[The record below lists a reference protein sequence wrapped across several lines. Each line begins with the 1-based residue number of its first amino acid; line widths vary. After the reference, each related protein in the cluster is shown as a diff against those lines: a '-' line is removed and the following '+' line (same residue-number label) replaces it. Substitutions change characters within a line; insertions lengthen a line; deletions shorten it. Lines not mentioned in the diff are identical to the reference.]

1 MRLGRVKLKNFA
13 FRLSLLS
20 PFIIFAKTTIYHR
33 EVMSKIYPVGIQ
45 SFEKIREG
53 GYCYIDKTSLIYSLI
68 KSGQYY
74 FLSRPRR
81 FGKSLLI
88 STLEAYFLG
97 KKELFKGLAMEGL
110 EKDWTTHPVLHL
122 DLNTQKYDTPEALN
136 NVLEENLNYWE
147 SLYGASESE
156 IGVARRFN
164 GIIRRAAEKA
174 GQKVVVLVDEYDKP
188 MLQAIGNEPLLTDYR
203 NTLKAFYGA
212 LKSNDKY
219 LRFALLTGVTKFS
232 KVSVFSDLNNLM
244 DISLSNR
251 FANICGIT
259 ENELHRDLEEDIRLL
274 AEANGM
280 NETEARQTL
289 KEWYD
294 GYHFAENTEDIYNP
308 FSLLNTLAEMK
319 FGSYWFETGTPTFL
333 VELLQRSKYDLHR
346 LTEEM
351 ATADSL
357 GGIDT
362 METNPV
368 PILYQ
373 SGYLTIKGFDKEFR
387 TYELGLPNKEV
398 EEGFTKFLLPNYAF
412 LSSGN
417 PSFEISSFVR
427 EVRSGN
433 IDAFM
438 RRLQSFFA
446 DTPYELARD
455 LERHYQNV
463 LFIVFKLLGFYT
475 RAEYRTSNGRIDM
488 VVKTDRYIYVME
500 FKLDG
505 TAEEAIRQI
514 NEKGYAAPFASDG
527 RTLYKIG
534 VNFSN
539 AIRGIEGWI
548 VEE

>member
-1 MRLGRVKLKNFA
+1 
-13 FRLSLLS
+13 
-20 PFIIFAKTTIYHR
+20 
-33 EVMSKIYPVGIQ
+33 MSKIYPVGIQ
-45 SFEKIREG
+45 SFEEIRQG
-53 GYCYIDKTSLIYSLI
+53 GYCYIDKTDLIYKLV
-68 KSGQYY
+68 KTGKYY

-97 KKELFKGLAMEGL
+97 KKDLFKGLAMEGL
-110 EKDWTTHPVLHL
+110 EKDWTVYPVLHL
-122 DLNTQKYDTPEALN
+122 DLNTQKYDTPAALT

-147 SLYGASESE
+147 SLYGASKSE
-156 IGVARRFN
+156 IGVTRRFN
-164 GIIRRAAEKA
+164 GIIRRAAEKT

-212 LKSNDKY
+212 LKSNDNS

-259 ENELHRDLEEDIRLL
+259 ENELHRDLKEGIQLL
-274 AEANGM
+274 AAANGM
-280 NETEARQTL
+280 NETEAKQTL
-289 KEWYD
+289 KAWYD

-387 TYELGLPNKEV
+387 TYEVGFPNKEV
-398 EEGFTKFLLPNYAF
+398 EEGFTKFLLPNYAS
-412 LSSGN
+412 LPSGN
-417 PSFEISSFVR
+417 PSFEISSFVK

-438 RRLQSFFA
+438 HRLQSFFA

-475 RAEYRTSNGRIDM
+475 QAEYRTSNGRIDM
-488 VVKTDRYIYVME
+488 VVKTNQYIYVME
-500 FKLDG
+500 FKLNG
-505 TAEEAIRQI
+505 SAEEAIRQI

-527 RTLYKIG
+527 RTIYKIG

-539 AIRGIEGWI
+539 EIRGIEGWI
-548 VEE
+548 VEENG

>member
-1 MRLGRVKLKNFA
+1 MRLGILKLKNFA
-13 FRLSLLS
+13 FHLSLLS
-20 PFIIFAKTTIYHR
+20 PFTIFAKTTIYHR
-33 EVMSKIYPVGIQ
+33 KTMSKIYPVGIQ
-45 SFEKIREG
+45 SFEEIREG
-53 GYCYIDKTSLIYSLI
+53 GYCYVDKTDLIYQLV
-68 KSGQYY
+68 KTGKYY

-97 KKELFKGLAMEGL
+97 KKELFKGLAMEEL
-110 EKDWTTHPVLHL
+110 EKDWTTHPILHL
-122 DLNTQKYDTPEALN
+122 DLNTQKYNTPEALN

-164 GIIRRAAEKA
+164 GIIRRAAEKT

-212 LKSNDKY
+212 LKSNDNY

-259 ENELHRDLEEDIRLL
+259 ENELYRNLEEDIRLL

-387 TYELGLPNKEV
+387 TYELGFPNKEV
-398 EEGFTKFLLPNYAF
+398 EEGFTKFLLPNYAS

-427 EVRSGN
+427 EVRGGN

-475 RAEYRTSNGRIDM
+475 QAEYHTSNGRIDM

-505 TAEEAIRQI
+505 TAEEAILQI

>member
-1 MRLGRVKLKNFA
+1 
-13 FRLSLLS
+13 
-20 PFIIFAKTTIYHR
+20 
-33 EVMSKIYPVGIQ
+33 MSKIYPVGIQ
-45 SFEKIREG
+45 SFEEIRKG
-53 GYCYIDKTSLIYSLI
+53 GYCYVDKTDLIYQLV
-68 KSGQYY
+68 KTGKYY

-110 EKDWTTHPVLHL
+110 EKDWTTYPVLHL
-122 DLNTQKYDTPEALN
+122 DLNARKYVDASSLNAILNQHLESWEAIYGDEKKDRAPE
-136 NVLEENLNYWE
+136 E
-147 SLYGASESE
+147 
-156 IGVARRFN
+156 RFAWL
-164 GIIRRAAEKA
+164 IEKA
-174 GQKVVVLVDEYDKP
+174 CRTTGRNVVVLVDEYDKP

-203 NTLKAFYGA
+203 NTLKAFYGV
-212 LKSNDKY
+212 LKSCDKY

-259 ENELHRDLEEDIRLL
+259 ENELYCNLEEDIRLL

-294 GYHFAENTEDIYNP
+294 GYHFAEHTEDIYNP

-373 SGYLTIKGFDKEFR
+373 SGYLTIKGFDSRFR
-387 TYELGLPNKEV
+387 TYTLGFPNLEV
-398 EEGFTKFLLPNYAF
+398 EEGFIRFLLPFYSNTSKSDSA
-412 LSSGN
+412 
-417 PSFEISSFVR
+417 FEIVHFVH
-427 EVRSGN
+427 EVENGH

-475 RAEYRTSNGRIDM
+475 QAEYRTSNGRIDM

>member
-1 MRLGRVKLKNFA
+1 
-13 FRLSLLS
+13 
-20 PFIIFAKTTIYHR
+20 
-33 EVMSKIYPVGIQ
+33 MSKIYPVGIQ
-45 SFEKIREG
+45 SFERIREG
-53 GYCYIDKTSLIYSLI
+53 GYCYVDKTSLIYNLV

-97 KKELFKGLAMEGL
+97 KKELFKGLAIEEL

-122 DLNTQKYDTPEALN
+122 DLNARKYEDTASLTAILN
-136 NVLEENLNYWE
+136 QHLESWE
-147 SLYGASESE
+147 VLYGDEKKDRAPEE
-156 IGVARRFN
+156 RFAWV
-164 GIIRRAAEKA
+164 IEKA
-174 GQKVVVLVDEYDKP
+174 CRATGRNVVVLVDEYDKP

-203 NTLKAFYGA
+203 NTLKAFYGV
-212 LKSNDKY
+212 LKSCDKY

-244 DISLSNR
+244 DISIDDR
-251 FANICGIT
+251 FASICGIT
-259 ENELHRDLEEDIRLL
+259 ERELHHDFKEDIAML
-274 AEANGM
+274 AQKNHLTEDEAKL
-280 NETEARQTL
+280 QL
-289 KEWYD
+289 KEQYD
-294 GYHFAENTEDIYNP
+294 GYHFVEDSEDIYNP
-308 FSLLNTLAEMK
+308 FSLLNTFAKMK

-362 METNPV
+362 MYTNPV

-373 SGYLTIKGFDKEFR
+373 SGYLTIKGYDREFR
-387 TYELGLPNKEV
+387 IYELGFPNQEV
-398 EEGFTKFLLPNYAF
+398 EEGFTKFLLPNYAS
-412 LSSGN
+412 LPSGN
-417 PSFEISSFVR
+417 SSFEIMNFVK

-455 LERHYQNV
+455 LELHYQNV

-475 RAEYRTSNGRIDM
+475 QAEYHTSNGRVDM

-500 FKLDG
+500 FKLEG
-505 TAEEAIRQI
+505 TAEEALRQI
-514 NEKGYAAPFASDG
+514 NEKQYALPFAADG
-527 RTLYKIG
+527 RTLYKLG

-539 AIRGIEGWI
+539 ATRGIEKWV
-548 VEE
+548 VECG